1 MDASAARLD
10 HVLRELPAG
19 ARRDVQVDDP
29 DVIVDLNTPAAV
41 SEYEAKRK
49 AR

>member
-1 MDASAARLD
+1 
-10 HVLRELPAG
+10 VLRGLPPG

-29 DVIVDLNTPAAV
+29 DVIVDLNTLAAV